1 MKFESLGLA
10 PELLKAIENCG
21 YREMTPIQEQAMVPA
36 RRGQDVLINAQTG
49 TGKTAAFALPILQ
62 QIMDKPRTIAAG
74 KVRALILTPTREL
87 AEQLT
92 ESISEYA
99 QNMDVAM
106 TAIYGGVNLDGQVT
120 KLRRGLDILIATP
133 GRLLAHTLK
142 NHVDLSEV
150 EVVVLDEADRLLD
163 MGFIEDAE
171 RLINQTAK
179 NHQTMLVSATITPAL
194 NELAHK
200 ILNNPAD
207 VRISKAN
214 ITAETVEH
222 VIYPVS
228 EDRKLDLFMALLEEH
243 NWYQILVFTGTKRQ
257 AEHLLERLK
266 KTDVPVALCHG
277 DTRQGQ
283 RRRALADFKSAKVQ
297 VLISTEVAARGLDI
311 EDLDTVLNYNLP
323 HLPEDYVHRVGRTG
337 RAGKSGQAISFVCPQ
352 EARALQ
358 RIERLIGESIPRV
371 YRRGFELNEADT
383 IRDTVVHKSKP
394 KPKKKSAGDPPKG
407 PSKSSQSNKSGKSKR
422 KSRKSISSRAG
433 GAKNRKARKKK

>member
-1 MKFESLGLA
+1 MKFDSLGLA
-10 PELLKAIENCG
+10 PKIQKAIEAYG
-21 YREMTPIQEQAMVPA
+21 YQEMTPIQEQAIPA
-36 RRGQDVLINAQTG
+36 VRRGQDALINAQTG

-62 QIMDKPRTIAAG
+62 QMVDKPRTMAAG

-87 AEQLT
+87 AEQLS
-92 ESISEYA
+92 EAISEYA
-99 QNMDVAM
+99 RNMDITM
-106 TAIYGGVNLDGQVT
+106 TAIYGGVNLDGQVA
-120 KLRRGLDILIATP
+120 KLRTGLDILIATP
-133 GRLLAHTLK
+133 GRLLAHTQA

-150 EVVVLDEADRLLD
+150 SVVVLDEADRLLD
-163 MGFIEDAE
+163 MGFIEDAL

-179 NHQTMLVSATITPAL
+179 NRQTLLVSATITPAL
-194 NELAHK
+194 NELAHQ
-200 ILNNPAD
+200 ILKNPAD

-243 NWYQILVFTGTKRQ
+243 NWYQILVFTGTKKQ
-257 AEHLLERLK
+257 AERLLERLK

-311 EDLDTVLNYNLP
+311 DNLDYVLNYNLP

-358 RIERLIGESIPRV
+358 RIERLIGEAIPRV
-371 YRRGFELNEADT
+371 YKRGFELSEADT

-394 KPKKKSAGDPPKG
+394 KPQKKTGSAKPSGSSKPAKSK
-407 PSKSSQSNKSGKSKR
+407 PSKPKR

-433 GAKNRKARKKK
+433 GVKNRKALKKNK

>member
-10 PELLKAIENCG
+10 PQLLKAIDNCG
-21 YREMTPIQEQAMVPA
+21 YSEMTPIQEQAMVPA

-62 QIMDKPRTIAAG
+62 QIIDKPRTQAAG

-87 AEQLT
+87 AEQL
-92 ESISEYA
+92 SQAIADYA
-99 QNMDVAM
+99 RNMDITM
-106 TAIYGGVNLDGQVT
+106 TAIYGGVNLDGQVA
-120 KLRRGLDILIATP
+120 KLRTGLDILIATP
-133 GRLLAHTLK
+133 GRLLAHTTN

-150 EVVVLDEADRLLD
+150 NVVVLDEADRLLD
-163 MGFIEDAE
+163 MGFIEDAQ

-179 NHQTMLVSATITPAL
+179 NRQTMLVSATITPAL
-194 NELAHK
+194 NELSHQ
-200 ILNNPAD
+200 ILKNPAD

-228 EDRKLDLFMALLEEH
+228 EERKLDLFMALLEEH
-243 NWYQILVFTGTKRQ
+243 NWYQILVFTGTKKQ

-283 RRRALADFKSAKVQ
+283 RRRALADFKSAKIQ

-311 EDLDTVLNYNLP
+311 DGLDHVLNYNLP

-352 EARALQ
+352 EARALA
-358 RIERLIGESIPRV
+358 RIERLIGEAIPRI
-371 YRRGFELNEADT
+371 YRRGFELTEADT
-383 IRDTVVHKSKP
+383 LRESAVHKHKP
-394 KPKKKSAGDPPKG
+394 KPKPKNKAKSN
-407 PSKSSQSNKSGKSKR
+407 NKPGSAKPAKPTKPKR
-422 KSRKSISSRAG
+422 KSGKSISSRAG
-433 GAKNRKARKKK
+433 GAKNRKARKKNK